1 MKHYNF
7 IPVIVGLLIT
17 AASCSLSIYFLCNY
31 TVETVIFYICFYAYV
46 VYEIKTTQ
54 IKEY

>member
-7 IPVIVGLLIT
+7 IPVIVGLLVIV
-17 AASCSLSIYFLCNY
+17 APCSLSIYFLCNY